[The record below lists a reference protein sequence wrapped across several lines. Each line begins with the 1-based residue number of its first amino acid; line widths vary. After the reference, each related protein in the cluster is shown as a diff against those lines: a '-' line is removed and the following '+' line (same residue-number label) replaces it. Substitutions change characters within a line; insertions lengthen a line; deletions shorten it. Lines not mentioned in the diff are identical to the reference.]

1 MTEPT
6 VTGKAWILRR
16 NWILPVIGLVAVLL
30 GLEYDAASGV
40 HASFG
45 ILGLLVAWIGGCVG
59 IATLLRNAFRLPKA
73 TTYRASSTALEIA
86 GRPTIPVDAIAEA
99 KVRSLLIREGDTLLD
114 LKLAKGRGL
123 GTRTIALSLARRDA
137 YELLEVLGIG
147 AGGRRSAFAVGIPF
161 TTRFLVAAL
170 LIGAPWLVLSVLEG
184 GGSFIGLA
192 LVTVIVILPLVLFLA
207 WILGVVKGKV
217 VIGAEG
223 FTVRWLRQHFVPFSA
238 VAEIVK
244 AESRSVVDTIVH
256 RHDAEPIRLRA
267 IEIPEVEAQRLA
279 EGRALYEHI
288 EGSFVRWKRDRGLA
302 DVGAHLRRNARSPR
316 EWLRGL
322 DALVRGGGTSYRTA
336 ALTPELLR
344 DVVHQTDGE
353 ADARVGAA
361 AALIRIDRREANSR
375 AAVRIAA
382 EACAEPTVRIALLEL
397 AESESDEA
405 VESALA
411 RFAPLPP
418 LR

>member
-1 MTEPT
+1 MTDPP

-16 NWILPVIGLVAVLL
+16 NWILPVTGLVAVVL

-40 HASFG
+40 HPQFG

-73 TTYRASSTALEIA
+73 TTYRATSTALEIA

-99 KVRSLLIREGDTLLD
+99 KVRSHPIREGDTLLD

-123 GTRTIALSLARRDA
+123 GTRTLALSLARRDA
-137 YELLEVLGIG
+137 YELLDVLGIG

-161 TTRFLVAAL
+161 STRFLVAAL
-170 LIGAPWLVLSVLEG
+170 LIGAPWLVFGVVDQ
-184 GGSFIGLA
+184 GGSIIVLA
-192 LVTVIVILPLVLFLA
+192 VVTVIVILPLVLFLA
-207 WILGVVKGKV
+207 WVLGVVKGKV

-288 EGSFVRWKRDRGLA
+288 EGSFVRWNRDRGVA
-302 DVGAHLRRNARSPR
+302 DVGAHLRRNARSAR

-322 DALVRGGGTSYRTA
+322 DALVRGGGSSYRTA

-344 DVVHQTDGE
+344 EVARRTDAE
-353 ADARVGAA
+353 PDARVGAA
-361 AALIRIDRREANSR
+361 AALIRFDPREHQ

-382 EACAEPTVRIALLEL
+382 EACAEPTVRVALLEL
-397 AESESDEA
+397 AESASDEA
-405 VESALA
+405 VETALS